1 MLFSYNKFNK
11 IPVRKACI
19 GGTMGGDIE
28 FLRSIEVIANRLKQ
42 QTFDDLQYELSGLN
56 TGRIARHLS
65 EDKRGLKAGASND
78 KQMSLS
84 SLQLLLQDDD
94 YKAAYNETFE
104 NLKDTESL
112 LNEAITQSSQDV
124 HDAKSALEDAQKQN
138 ASAEELERLRKALK
152 EAEEKHRKLAD
163 RDAELQV
170 IRDRMQDQDNP
181 PSQEE
186 IDNINAQLGEIRL
199 EMGQMPQLENE
210 IAIDETQQA
219 DDLDLSGLDPLSGPH
234 FN

>member
-1 MLFSYNKFNK
+1 
-11 IPVRKACI
+11 
-19 GGTMGGDIE
+19 MGGDIE

-94 YKAAYNETFE
+94 YRASYNETFE

-112 LNEAITQSSQDV
+112 VNEAITQSAQDV
-124 HDAKSALEDAQKQN
+124 HDAKTALEDAHKQN

-152 EAEEKHRKLAD
+152 EAEERHIEIAK
-163 RDAELQV
+163 RDAELQA
-170 IRDRMQDQDNP
+170 IRDRMQNQDNP
-181 PSQEE
+181 PTQVEM
-186 IDNINAQLGEIRL
+186 DNINARLGEIAADLIRGHAL
-199 EMGQMPQLENE
+199 DQE
-210 IAIDETQQA
+210 IALEEPSESVDLFI
-219 DDLDLSGLDPLSGPH
+219 DLDGFSPV
-234 FN
+234 